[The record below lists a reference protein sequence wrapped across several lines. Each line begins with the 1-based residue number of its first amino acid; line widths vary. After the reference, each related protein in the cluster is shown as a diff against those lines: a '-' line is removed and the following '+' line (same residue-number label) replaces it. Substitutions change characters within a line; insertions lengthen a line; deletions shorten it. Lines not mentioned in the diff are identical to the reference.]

1 MDQPPS
7 LRYGV
12 AGTRPPRPLQ
22 WGMSEQPSLRILLAE
37 VVYNGIGTARQDAAV
52 VIEEL
57 AGRRTIVDITDRQ
70 SALRVWPEATTHDAG
85 FAISPAPVNAHTHL
99 DLTDMPIVDDS
110 YERFIPTVI
119 EFAGSGRRTLAAA
132 ERGTAEILDTG
143 VTTVGDIVTRRDV
156 LTFLLSHPKLNG
168 VAYWEVIGMDPE
180 QADAQLRETEALIR
194 EFLPLQRPGGVRL
207 GLTPHTPHT
216 VTDRLMQ
223 GLTQLAQQYRLPIQ
237 IHVEESPLEK
247 PMFLHGQGE
256 LAAVRSSFDPAW
268 QPPGISAIRHLEK
281 LGVLAARPTLVHMVN
296 VDDEEIRLVQKYSCS
311 VVHCPRSNDQLRC
324 GRFPWEL
331 YARHGVSVAIGTD
344 SRGSSPSLAVQE
356 EVCHAARLH
365 GDRASAQALV
375 RAAVKGGHQ
384 VLGSRTPTL
393 KRGDDAA
400 GLHIWRAT
408 GTAQAAS

>member
-1 MDQPPS
+1 MHERPS
-7 LRYGV
+7 L
-12 AGTRPPRPLQ
+12 Q
-22 WGMSEQPSLRILLAE
+22 ILLAE
-37 VVYNGIGTARQDAAV
+37 VVYNGIGTPRQDGAV
-52 VIEEL
+52 VVEEL
-57 AGRRTIVDITDRQ
+57 AGRRTIADITDRE
-70 SALRVWPEATTHDAG
+70 SALRVWPEATVHDLG

-99 DLTDMPIVDDS
+99 DLTDMPIVDDV

-119 EFAGSGRRTLAAA
+119 DFAGSGRRTLAAA
-132 ERGTAEILDTG
+132 ERGVAEVLDSG

-156 LTFLLSHPKLNG
+156 LAMLLSHPRLSG
-168 VAYWEVIGMDPE
+168 VAYWEVIGMDPD
-180 QADAQLRETEALIR
+180 QAGAQLLETEELIR

-223 GLTQLAQQYRLPIQ
+223 GLARLAREYGLPLQ

-256 LAAVRSSFDPAW
+256 LADVRRSFDPNW
-268 QPPGISAIRHLEK
+268 QPPGISAIRHLEQ

-296 VDDEEIRLVQKYSCS
+296 VEEEEIRLIQKYSCS

-324 GRFPWEL
+324 GRFPWET
-331 YARHGVSVAIGTD
+331 YARHGVSVAFGTD
-344 SRGSSPSLAVQE
+344 SRGSSPSLAVHA
-356 EVCHAARLH
+356 EVSHALALH
-365 GDRASAQALV
+365 GGRASAQALV

-384 VLGSRTPTL
+384 VLGSRTPQL

-400 GLHIWRAT
+400 GLHVWSAVSPVQ
-408 GTAQAAS
+408 GAS